1 MLDKCFYQVKN
12 KEDNMSKYTEYLN
25 NHPDIDYKTFLKIY
39 AWSMNALKNYEPKE
53 LSPLEDT
60 LPVDT
65 DDMLAELNKEQA
77 ELDRLTSLT
86 EDQKNKIIAEET
98 NHRLKEHQE
107 NIDKQQKLI
116 MAYTNII
123 SDLCRWSPEDREAKA
138 LKESAI
144 KELNANMPNLSK
156 FSNLNTIHNSKGYF
170 DKLMRDSNAKINIL
184 TSKISTADKNRKNA
198 NICIENL
205 LTEIEFAPDPINSK
219 AQEEEIKEETFN
231 FIKI

>member
-1 MLDKCFYQVKN
+1 
-12 KEDNMSKYTEYLN
+12 MSKYTEYLN

-39 AWSMNALKNYEPKE
+39 AWSMNALKGYEPKE

-65 DDMLAELNKEQA
+65 SEMLAELNKERA

-86 EDQKNKIIAEET
+86 EDQKNRIIAEET
-98 NHRLKEHQE
+98 SHRLKEHQE

-116 MAYTNII
+116 MIYTNII
-123 SDLCRWSPEDREAKA
+123 SDLCRWSPEDRDAKA

-156 FSNLNTIHNSKGYF
+156 FSNLNTIPNPKSYF
-170 DKLMRDSNAKINIL
+170 DKLMRDSNAKISTL
-184 TSKISTADKNRKNA
+184 TSKISTADKDRAKA

-219 AQEEEIKEETFN
+219 V
-231 FIKI
+231 